1 MLMMYRSAQE
11 KAPVA
16 EEENT
21 AKEWTWETVWIAN
34 PASTYCVEQGWE
46 VVIKEDAD
54 WAQSGVCKLKDGTE
68 IEEWEYYRANHK
80 DEASTWAVAETG
92 AVAETT
98 TWSVAEAATGDAQ

>member
-21 AKEWTWETVWIAN
+21 AEEWTWETVWIAN

-54 WAQSGVCKLKDGTE
+54 WAQYGVCKLKDWTE
-68 IEEWEYYRANHK
+68 VEELEYFRANNT
-80 DEASTWAVAETG
+80 EASTWAVAETG
-92 AVAETT
+92 SVAETT